1 MKILPSAMGIAF
13 EMARLILEMRSR
25 SRNTTSNKRK
35 LERLASQ
42 FLSVAEQRSQQ
53 RSDSIPTERI
63 GIANRTSGGVTLTM

>member
-1 MKILPSAMGIAF
+1 MGIAF

>member
-1 MKILPSAMGIAF
+1 MGIAF
-13 EMARLILEMRSR
+13 EIARLILEMRSR

-42 FLSVAEQRSQQ
+42 FLSVADRRSQQ
-53 RSDSIPTERI
+53 RSDSIPAEHI